1 MSLRQPRFQIHK
13 AQKIAA
19 ALLLICAIQEL
30 WLVAHRPLTMAET
43 RNALAGKALWSSS
56 QLGNA
61 RSPLIPG
68 DSILTLRLAG
78 ILPAI
83 ARHWPRN
90 DTKFSVYA
98 APSRWLVRLP
108 FVAFG
113 LWLGGAL
120 WWVARRIFGDEG
132 GYVALGLYC
141 FSPPM
146 LIAGASADSAILAS
160 WGLFG
165 LVFTGIGVAHTLYA
179 PAKRWRPRILLL
191 GLAIGLTAAASV
203 GAAVAGLLLATV
215 FMLYLAPGRRL
226 YSLMIVMIGSA
237 VGGVVFLLCFGFNIR
252 DLNAAGLI
260 PNSEYLHFTVRR
272 VGAFQSVPGA
282 MLEIVTFVACTL
294 VFLLWRRTQYFGN
307 LAPLVVALVLPWWP
321 GEFFPSGS
329 VIWSLPFAMV
339 FVGGIYGDLLE
350 RRSFAG
356 RFRKLVACTA
366 FVVLGA
372 SAVLSLM
379 VVTGT

>member
-1 MSLRQPRFQIHK
+1 MSLRQPRFEIRK

-19 ALLLICAIQEL
+19 ALLLIFLIQEL
-30 WLVAHRPLTMAET
+30 WLVAHLPLTMAET
-43 RNALAGKALWSSS
+43 RNSLAGKALWSSS
-56 QLGNA
+56 QLGNE

-78 ILPAI
+78 ILPAL
-83 ARHWPRN
+83 ARYWPRT
-90 DTKFSVYA
+90 DTQFSVYA

-108 FVAFG
+108 FVVFA

-120 WWVARRIFGDEG
+120 WWVARRIFGDQG

-146 LIAGASADSAILAS
+146 LIAGASVDSAILAS

-165 LVFTGIGVAHTLYA
+165 LLFTGIGVAHTLYA

-191 GLAIGLTAAASV
+191 GLAIGLTAAGSIT
-203 GAAVAGLLLATV
+203 AAVAGLLLATV
-215 FMLYLAPGRRL
+215 FMLYLAPGRRVH
-226 YSLMIVMIGSA
+226 SLTIVMIGSA
-237 VGGVVFLLCFGFNIR
+237 VGAIVFLLCFGFNVR
-252 DLNAAGLI
+252 DLHAAELI
-260 PNSEYLHFTVRR
+260 PNSEYLHFTVHRM
-272 VGAFQSVPGA
+272 ATFQRIPGA
-282 MLEIVTFVACTL
+282 LLEILAFLACIL
-294 VFLLWRRTQYFGN
+294 VFLLWRRARYFGN
-307 LAPLVVALVLPWWP
+307 LAPLVAALVLPWWP
-321 GEFFPSGS
+321 GEFFPGGS

-339 FVGGIYGDLLE
+339 FIGGIYADMLE
-350 RRSFAG
+350 PRFFGG
-356 RFRKLVACTA
+356 RFRRRVAFTA
-366 FVVLGA
+366 FVLLGA